1 MIEMNYIP
9 PRSVCGAL
17 LLRKDDF
24 GEPHICMFYPRF
36 YSPSRNRWACGHH
49 RKTRLTIHLDE
60 CSVCLCD
67 IKRSQEIILPCR
79 HIFHK
84 RCVKRWFNRG
94 QRSCPLCRRI
104 IPLHND
110 HATLH
115 VDPSANIHTVT
126 PMGPV
131 GVFVCF
137 FGLMS
142 VFINIIW
149 R

>member
-1 MIEMNYIP
+1 MENNNE
-9 PRSVCGAL
+9 RSGCGAF
-17 LLRKDDF
+17 LLRKDAF
-24 GEPHICMFYPRF
+24 GQPRLCTFYPTYF
-36 YSPSRNRWACGHH
+36 SLSRNKWACGHH
-49 RKTRLTIHLDE
+49 RKTRAPIHLDE

-67 IKRSQEIILPCR
+67 IKQSQEIILPCR

-115 VDPSANIHTVT
+115 VDPRANIRTVT

-137 FGLMS
+137 FVLMS
-142 VFINIIW
+142 VFLNIIW
-149 R
+149 M